1 MAADRRSHAARAPLV
16 PVGSSGLN
24 PMIEAKLWRNP
35 CWFTFRLN
43 YLALRYNVPLYS
55 WVERTHGLARPEF
68 VVIFSLG
75 LMDAARASDIST
87 SSGFPKNTLSR
98 AIQKLLKAKLVQRSV
113 DRTDRRGQ
121 ILRLRPE
128 GRRIFEESL
137 PRFVEFE
144 QRMLRTLTQGERDT
158 LSRIM
163 AKIVLDSVN
172 WPDQVAGDG
181 PDGKAAAA
189 SRPGTR

>member
-1 MAADRRSHAARAPLV
+1 MAAERRSSAAAAP
-16 PVGSSGLN
+16 PQGASGLN
-24 PMIEAKLWRNP
+24 VMIETKLWRNP
-35 CWFTFRLN
+35 CWLTFRLN

-55 WVERTHGLARPEF
+55 WVQRRYGLARPEF

-75 LMDAARASDIST
+75 LMDGARASDISQ

-98 AIQKLLKAKLVQRSV
+98 AIQKLIKARLIQRNV
-113 DRTDRRGQ
+113 DPADRRGQ

-128 GRRIFEESL
+128 GLRIFEEAL
-137 PRFVEFE
+137 PSFVEFE
-144 QRMLRTLTQGERDT
+144 QRMLRTLSAKERDD

-172 WPDQVAGDG
+172 WPEEL
-181 PDGKAAAA
+181 PEE
-189 SRPGTR
+189 